1 MSDYDGMRL
10 IADSPLDAGEGVGH
24 FHQVPTP
31 PPDWMPERFGC
42 PKDAPPAELYR
53 AKTALLNTRTARL
66 ALENEWTRLGHILS
80 GSGSGPLVF
89 SSSMAAR
96 NLGRSGAASSSLGA
110 SGTKDDAIEIEGDED
125 SDSEGRPLGVAG
137 GVGAVSGATPA
148 EDEEDEEDETYAE
161 SEREDIA
168 AGLTDELVSDCDV
181 DDLYTSDWRLC
192 LYGVSE
198 AELREE
204 LQQAVYHET
213 FYMQLGVGGDAGGDN
228 SNSNADG
235 ESSKAGVIHSGE
247 YSKADV
253 MDLAAYQCG
262 MPARIREDCVRARVD
277 ERVRREEAWAAAQEE
292 ADDEDDEDDEDDD
305 DDDDDDDEVR
315 C

>member
-1 MSDYDGMRL
+1 
-10 IADSPLDAGEGVGH
+10 
-24 FHQVPTP
+24 
-31 PPDWMPERFGC
+31 
-42 PKDAPPAELYR
+42 
-53 AKTALLNTRTARL
+53 
-66 ALENEWTRLGHILS
+66 
-80 GSGSGPLVF
+80 
-89 SSSMAAR
+89 MAAR
-96 NLGRSGAASSSLGA
+96 NLGQSGAASSSLGA

-137 GVGAVSGATPA
+137 GVGAVSGATHT

-213 FYMQLGVGGDAGGDN
+213 FYMQLGVGGDPDGDN

-235 ESSKAGVIHSGE
+235 ESSKADVIPSGE